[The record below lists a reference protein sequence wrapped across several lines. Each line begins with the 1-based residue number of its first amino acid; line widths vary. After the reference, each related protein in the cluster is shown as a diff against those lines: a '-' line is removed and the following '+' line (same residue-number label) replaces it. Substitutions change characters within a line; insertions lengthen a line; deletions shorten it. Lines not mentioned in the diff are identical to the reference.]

1 MWSPFFICGC
11 PRSGTSALRNVFNT
25 DVRFAIGM
33 ERFYFKAAKNF
44 GLNKSLFKKE
54 RFFSLQEGDTFSTD
68 ISKYDCMK
76 PTFDNSVYRGDK
88 IPKLYNYFDS
98 LFSELPTS
106 KVLFIIRDI
115 LDVAASY
122 NARANNEND
131 TDWLRDQNYV
141 AAVDD
146 WNASLVALYQ
156 SLYEK
161 KNAIIP
167 VFYEDFF
174 GNESSIGVIYE
185 KLGLSITA
193 EIQEGFSTFVNKY
206 KQLNSGNEKT
216 KLANDEEAY
225 IIENAN
231 FKLYNWLKQRES

>member
-11 PRSGTSALRNVFNT
+11 PRSGTSALRNVFNN
-25 DVRFAIGM
+25 DVRFVIGM
-33 ERFYFKAAKNF
+33 ERYYYRAAKSF
-44 GLNKSLFKKE
+44 SLENKLFEKD
-54 RFFSLQEGDTFSTD
+54 RFFDLQEGDTFWPELSM
-68 ISKYDCMK
+68 YDGLQNR
-76 PTFDNSVYRGDK
+76 FNEAIYRGDK
-88 IPKLYNYFDS
+88 IPKLYSHLNE
-98 LFSELPTS
+98 LFVALPNT

-115 LDVAASY
+115 FDVAASY

-131 TDWLRDQNYV
+131 KNWSREQNYKV
-141 AAVDD
+141 AVDD

-167 VFYEDFF
+167 VLYENFF

-193 EIQEGFSTFVNKY
+193 EIQEGFSTFANKY
-206 KQLNSGNEKT
+206 KQLNSGNEKP
-216 KLANDEEAY
+216 KLANHEEAY
-225 IIENAN
+225 ITENAN
-231 FKLYNWLKQRES
+231 FKLYNWLKERES